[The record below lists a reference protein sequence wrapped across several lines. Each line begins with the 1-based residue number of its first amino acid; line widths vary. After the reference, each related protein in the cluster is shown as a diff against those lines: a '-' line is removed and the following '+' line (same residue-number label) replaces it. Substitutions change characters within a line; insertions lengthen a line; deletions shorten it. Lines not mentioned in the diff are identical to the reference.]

1 MHILYAGVVEVFLYI
16 KGKFTV
22 KKLKSFLVNSCLIGA
37 EGRFICVGQCMKR
50 ASCICGILISSSKFS
65 YNLWS

>member
-1 MHILYAGVVEVFLYI
+1 MDILYAGAAGMFLYI

-22 KKLKSFLVNSCLIGA
+22 GKLKSFLVNSCLTGA

-50 ASCICGILISSSKFS
+50 ARL
-65 YNLWS
+65 YMWYP